1 MPILRADQSLPH
13 LRRDDLIMTLPNIST
28 VVASAGTGKTT
39 HIVGRI
45 AEEVNSRPPEEIV
58 ATTFTVKA
66 ADELIERSRARLF
79 RDGAWDAAGRLL
91 GARFGTINSVCGQI
105 VSEHAIA
112 LGRSPRADVIPDE
125 GVARIFMIAANAAI
139 EHHAPVLNSLA
150 DAMGASEPKRSAQD
164 AERADWRT
172 RVRRI
177 IELARSNGL
186 DADGLALSA
195 ERSWATFSALLRPPS
210 AGAADLDVALFNAI
224 GTALN
229 EVPDDLSATAKAVTG
244 SPALVGGWRRVR

>member
-1 MPILRADQSLPH
+1 MPILRADRSLPH
-13 LRRDDLIMTLPNIST
+13 LRRDDRIMNLSNIRT

-45 AEEVNSRPPEEIV
+45 SEEVTARPPEEIV

-79 RDGAWDAAGRLL
+79 RDGAWDSAARLL

-112 LGRSPRADVIPDE
+112 LGRSPRADVIPEE

-139 EHHAPVLNSLA
+139 ERYAPALNRLA

-177 IELARSNGL
+177 IELDPTVSMPTGLQCPLIVLGRPSLPCFVRLRQVPPISMPRCWMRS
-186 DADGLALSA
+186 
-195 ERSWATFSALLRPPS
+195 PP
-210 AGAADLDVALFNAI
+210 
-224 GTALN
+224 
-229 EVPDDLSATAKAVTG
+229 
-244 SPALVGGWRRVR
+244 R